1 MDEADRILFELR
13 NDLAQAVEVEGR
25 HGLKN
30 KLALVQWQIGKRA
43 RGECPHI
50 HAEDWP
56 EIRALLDLRNRP
68 GNMFGPPDWAPAWP
82 PRRAC
87 DWAGDDHE

>member
-1 MDEADRILFELR
+1 MDEADRILLELR
-13 NDLAQAVEVEGR
+13 NELAQAVEVEGR
-25 HGLKN
+25 QGLKDQ
-30 KLALVQWQIGKRA
+30 LALVQWQIGKRA
-43 RGECPHI
+43 RGGCPHI

-56 EIRALLDLRNRP
+56 EVRAQLGLRGSRP
-68 GNMFGPPDWAPAWP
+68 GWP